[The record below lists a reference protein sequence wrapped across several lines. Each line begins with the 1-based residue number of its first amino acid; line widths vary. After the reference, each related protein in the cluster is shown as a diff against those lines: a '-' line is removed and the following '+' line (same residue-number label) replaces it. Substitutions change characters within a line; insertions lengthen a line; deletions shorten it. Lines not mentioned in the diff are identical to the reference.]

1 MDLSMEKG
9 LFSVLAVFWEQGQSV
24 HHDNFYPCLL
34 NDAAGKFIGV
44 FAFMYDADD
53 ACIDEHFGADDA
65 GLKCDV
71 YGAAFCA
78 DADFCRLYDGVLFG
92 VQCAAELMPLAGR
105 DAQTFAFTAAD
116 FRTMA
121 QAGRCAVIACCYD
134 TVFADNDRADLPAK
148 TGGGFFYDFRYLHK
162 LLVQAYSHFYSS

>member
-78 DADFCRLYDGVLFG
+78 DADFCRLYDGVLFSCLWPEG
-92 VQCAAELMPLAGR
+92 MPRRSRSQPPISVQWRRPEGAPL
-105 DAQTFAFTAAD
+105 
-116 FRTMA
+116 
-121 QAGRCAVIACCYD
+121 
-134 TVFADNDRADLPAK
+134 
-148 TGGGFFYDFRYLHK
+148 
-162 LLVQAYSHFYSS
+162 